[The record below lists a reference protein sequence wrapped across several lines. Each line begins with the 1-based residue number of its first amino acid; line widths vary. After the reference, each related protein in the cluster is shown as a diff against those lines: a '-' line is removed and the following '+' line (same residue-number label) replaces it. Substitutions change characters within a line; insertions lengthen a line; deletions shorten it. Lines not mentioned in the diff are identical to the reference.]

1 MTFINNLKE
10 MLLVSNLQIFVHYI
24 DWCCELFFIEEW
36 HFVTLQ
42 HDWSSPSC
50 RKQKTLEF
58 SSVNSVDLIRNILSS
73 YIYLDWKKQ
82 KHNQQMQ
89 QRQCQTFIFKSALFK
104 KKSNNL
110 LMKFRIIFLELKCW
124 QTKKIFLLSA

>member
-1 MTFINNLKE
+1 
-10 MLLVSNLQIFVHYI
+10 
-24 DWCCELFFIEEW
+24 
-36 HFVTLQ
+36 
-42 HDWSSPSC
+42 
-50 RKQKTLEF
+50 
-58 SSVNSVDLIRNILSS
+58 
-73 YIYLDWKKQ
+73 
-82 KHNQQMQ
+82 MQ